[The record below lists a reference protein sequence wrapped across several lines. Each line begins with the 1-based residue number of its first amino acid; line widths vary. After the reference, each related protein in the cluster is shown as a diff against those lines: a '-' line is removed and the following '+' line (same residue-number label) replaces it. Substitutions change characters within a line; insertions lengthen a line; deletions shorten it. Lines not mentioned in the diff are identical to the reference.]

1 MSPPVMARASRS
13 GKASG
18 VHANAGTPS
27 SARTAALSLSHTGAP
42 SSESASSA
50 TTWTPELA
58 MDAMRASV
66 CSHRS
71 WRELVA
77 FLHGRETVSRY
88 LRASRPALWIRDVE
102 DSLVHGG
109 VPCGSADLAVGD
121 DDGAAACLGA
131 DEFAGQV
138 VLGEAEQLGG
148 SVNQAR
154 ARRYWSSSS

>member
-18 VHANAGTPS
+18 VHAKAGTPS
-27 SARTAALSLSHTGAP
+27 SARTAALSLSYTGAP

-50 TTWTPELA
+50 TTWTPELV
-58 MDAMRASV
+58 MDAMRARI

-88 LRASRPALWIRDVE
+88 LRASRPALWTGNVE
-102 DSLVHGG
+102 GSLVHGSVLG
-109 VPCGSADLAVGD
+109 VGEDAAGAVP
-121 DDGAAACLGA
+121 DGA
-131 DEFAGQV
+131 V
-138 VLGEAEQLGG
+138 
-148 SVNQAR
+148 
-154 ARRYWSSSS
+154 